1 MAINHPGGAVYDIM
15 GIFQSDLF
23 RSFALGFG
31 LGALVL
37 CVVFGGGEL
46 ARVAGGMVPSAVAAP
61 VR

>member
-1 MAINHPGGAVYDIM
+1 MAI
-15 GIFQSDLF
+15 FKSDLF
-23 RSFALGFG
+23 RSFAMGFG
-31 LGALVL
+31 IGAVAL